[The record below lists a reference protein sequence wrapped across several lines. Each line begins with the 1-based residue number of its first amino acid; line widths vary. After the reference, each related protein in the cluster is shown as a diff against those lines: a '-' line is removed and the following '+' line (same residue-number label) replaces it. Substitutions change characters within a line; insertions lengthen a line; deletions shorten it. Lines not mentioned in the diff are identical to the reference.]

1 MISTTIT
8 LQFLRMGVHGSE
20 TSITGEKFY
29 DCDPPPPYGWVLNT
43 THTPEANT
51 VQPTLHNTEDLAGG
65 SRLTLLCWVMILL
78 FVYLALSWW
87 VRLCQLLSHDTNLET
102 PGNLTLTLRLQSMD
116 GV

>member
-20 TSITGEKFY
+20 ASITGEKFP
-29 DCDPPPPYGWVLNT
+29 DRDPPPYGWVLNT
-43 THTPEANT
+43 DHTPEANT

-102 PGNLTLTLRLQSMD
+102 PGNLTLTLRLQSRD